1 MIKALLPFL
10 LLIASVCNAQKYY
23 PKLENMY
30 LQVEDNDESVF
41 YDEITFFRDGLRA
54 AIKKVWINELQTSSG
69 GNSAFY
75 SLDLVPKWV
84 YDVDFMQTGMILKF
98 NHAKEDKLSYI
109 PITCTETIDR
119 RSEERS
125 GEGRIEFLGKGGV
138 ALEFPSAIL
147 TPYNAEFKTTIPD
160 AKCLFEPERATYE
173 FDPATKSLSISLT
186 GRFTT
191 ALKVGKTAINKEDV
205 NGISIKASKGL
216 LAIDLRYNDKKK
228 GEQVVNLI
236 SKKF

>member
-1 MIKALLPFL
+1 MKKALLTFL

-30 LQVEDNDESVF
+30 LQDSDMDESVF

-54 AIKKVWINELQTSSG
+54 AIKKVWMNGLQTSSG

-84 YDVDFMQTGMILKF
+84 YDVDFMQTGMIMKF
-98 NHAKEDKLSYI
+98 NHAKEDKVSYI
-109 PITCTETIDR
+109 PITCTETIER
-119 RSEERS
+119 RDEKS
-125 GEGRIEFLGKGGV
+125 GEGRIEFLQKGGV
-138 ALEFPSAIL
+138 ALEFPLEIL
-147 TPYNAEFKTTIPD
+147 VPYNAEFKTTIPN
-160 AKCLFEPERATYE
+160 AKCLFEPERASYV
-173 FDPATKSLSISLT
+173 FDPATKSLTISLT
-186 GRFTT
+186 GGFTT
-191 ALKVGKTAINKEDV
+191 ALKVGKTALSKEDV
-205 NGISIKASKGL
+205 KAISIRASKGL
-216 LAIDLRYNDKKK
+216 LTVDLRYNDKKK